1 MSWPKILKNSH
12 FEVLSLLILWNNN
25 EPFLNWIVTCNK
37 KWILYDSQWWPA
49 QWLDWEEAPKHFPKP
64 NLQQKKVMVTVWWSA
79 AILIHYRFLNPS
91 QTITSEYAQQ
101 IDEMYQKL
109 QRLQTALINRMS
121 PILLHDSDQLHVTNQ
136 HFESW
141 MIWAAKVCFILH
153 IHLTSC
159 QKTTTSNILTTFYRE
174 NAFTTSRRQKMLS
187 KSSSNLEAQ
196 IFMLRR

>member
-1 MSWPKILKNSH
+1 MNH
-12 FEVLSLLILWNNN
+12 FSIGLWRATKSGFYMTASDDQLSGWTGEKLQSTSQSQTCTRKRV
-25 EPFLNWIVTCNK
+25 IVT
-37 KWILYDSQWWPA
+37 D
-49 QWLDWEEAPKHFPKP
+49 
-64 NLQQKKVMVTVWWSA
+64 WWSA

-187 KSSSNLEAQ
+187 KSSSNTKTW
-196 IFMLRR
+196 IFIQE